1 MSGFDLTRFNTLGFH
16 AKADYGL
23 IVQQAEDLPEIT
35 RNIHGQPRVILGC
48 GSNVVIHQD
57 LPAVALVNRIKG
69 RSINAQGLL
78 CCGAGE
84 SWHDTVMWSLEQGWA
99 GLENLALIPG
109 TVGASPVQNIGA
121 YGVELKDVFV
131 SLTAWDFHAESF
143 VEFTKAQC
151 RFGYRDSI
159 FKDPAIQGPWNAPR
173 YFITQV
179 CMQLVPVAKA
189 KVNLAY
195 GDLQKE
201 VRTQSPLDVAQAV
214 IRIRESKLPDP
225 AKLGNVGSFFKNPI
239 VVAAQAQALKAEHP
253 GLPVYS
259 MPGDSTHCKVSAG
272 WLIDQA
278 GFKARG
284 RNGGRARGLGAG
296 DGAGAGLGNGVG
308 VYEKHALVLVNYGG
322 GTAAELLQ
330 LAQAIQSTI
339 KARFGIAL
347 ESEPSWLPPISNV
360 PYPLPNPGETPACL
374 Q

>member
-16 AKADYGL
+16 AKADRGL
-23 IVQQAEDLPEIT
+23 IVHQADDLPEIS
-35 RNIHGQPRVILGC
+35 RSIHGQPRVILGC

-84 SWHDTVMWSLEQGWA
+84 NWHDTVMWSLEQGWA
-99 GLENLALIPG
+99 GLENMALIPG

-131 SLTAWDFHAESF
+131 SLTAWDFQTESF

-179 CMQLVPVAKA
+179 CMQLVPMAKA
-189 KVNLAY
+189 RVNLAY

-201 VRTQSPLDVAQAV
+201 VRTESPLDVAQAV
-214 IRIRESKLPDP
+214 IRIREIKLPDP

-239 VVAAQAQALKAEHP
+239 VATEKAQALKAKHP

-278 GFKARG
+278 GFKARD
-284 RNGGRARGLGAG
+284 RNGGGATGKNPCLGVIDGAG
-296 DGAGAGLGNGVG
+296 DGVGAGVG
-308 VYEKHALVLVNYGG
+308 VYEKHALVLVNYGR
-322 GTAAELLQ
+322 GTADELLQ

-339 KARFGIAL
+339 KTRFGITL

-360 PYPLPNPGETPACL
+360 
-374 Q
+374 

>member
-1 MSGFDLTRFNTLGFH
+1 LSGFDLTRFNTLGFH
-16 AKADYGL
+16 AKANHGL
-23 IVQQAEDLPEIT
+23 IVHHAEDLPEIT
-35 RNIHGQPRVILGC
+35 RSIRGQPRVILGC

-84 SWHDTVMWSLEQGWA
+84 NWHDTVMWSLEQGWA
-99 GLENLALIPG
+99 GLENMALIPG

-131 SLTAWDFHAESF
+131 SLTAWDFQTESL

-179 CMQLVPVAKA
+179 CMQLVPVARA

-201 VRTQSPLDVAQAV
+201 IRSQNPLDVAQAV

-239 VVAAQAQALKAEHP
+239 VAAAQAQALKAAYP

-259 MPGDSTHCKVSAG
+259 MPEDPAQCKVSAG

-284 RNGGRARGLGAG
+284 RNGGGAG
-296 DGAGAGLGNGVG
+296 DLGVGDGAEDGVG
-308 VYEKHALVLVNYGG
+308 VYEKHALVLVNYGR

-330 LAQAIQSTI
+330 LAQTIQSTI

-360 PYPLPNPGETPACL
+360 
-374 Q
+374 